1 MLAMIIIFLRLLLIC
16 VIYLPMSKGSRKIH
30 VRGAGIVGVWQ
41 AYELA
46 RRGHE
51 VTIFEASAKPFQ
63 QASSWIAGAMLA
75 PFCETESAEPVIE
88 RLGLSAMDKW
98 REAFPQGVVQKGT
111 LVIAQPRDM
120 SDLERFARMT
130 NGHEQIDEDR
140 LGELESDLAGRYR
153 RGLFFAGEAHLQPHW
168 ALAHIW
174 QKAGEAG
181 AKTVFEAPQTE
192 GEADFTIDCRGM
204 GARDDLARL
213 GHNLRGVRGEM
224 AIIRSAEINISRP
237 VRLLHPRFPLY
248 MVPWPDNYY
257 MIGATVIES
266 EGMGKVALR
275 SGLELLGSAYAIH
288 PAFGEAE
295 IIRLEANLRPSF
307 ADNIPKIIVDGQT
320 IYVNGLYRHGFLTSP
335 ALAGMVADYIES
347 RQVREEEVFSL
358 ENQT

>member
-1 MLAMIIIFLRLLLIC
+1 
-16 VIYLPMSKGSRKIH
+16 MSEKKKIH

-51 VTIFEASAKPFQ
+51 VTIFEISERPFK

-88 RLGLSAMDKW
+88 MLGLASMPLW
-98 REAFPQGVVQKGT
+98 REVFPQGVVQKGT
-111 LVIAQPRDM
+111 LVIAQPRDVGEI
-120 SDLERFARMT
+120 DRFARMT
-130 NGHEQIDEDR
+130 HQFEKVDGEKIA
-140 LGELESDLAGRYR
+140 ELEPDLAGRYR
-153 RGLFFAGEAHLQPHW
+153 QGLFFAGEAHLQPHW

-181 AKTVFEAPQTE
+181 AKTVLGAGETN

-204 GARDDLARL
+204 GAAGALADL
-213 GHNLRGVRGEM
+213 GHKLRGVRGEM
-224 AIIRSAEINISRP
+224 AIIRTSELKISRP
-237 VRLLHPRFPLY
+237 LRLLHPRFPLY
-248 MVPWPDNYY
+248 MAPWPEDYY

-266 EGMGKVALR
+266 EDKARASLR

-295 IIRLEANLRPSF
+295 IIRFDANLRPSF
-307 ADNIPKIIVDGQT
+307 ADNIPKVIVHGGT
-320 IYVNGLYRHGFLTSP
+320 IHVNGLYRHGFLTSP
-335 ALAGMVADYIES
+335 ALAQMVADYIEGKEGHEGATYNAE
-347 RQVREEEVFSL
+347 REREVFIIAD
-358 ENQT
+358 QA